1 MSLRN
6 TTKAWGGLAKVFHWL
21 TVALLIAAWV
31 AVALHEGAE
40 KNSPDYIKYILLHK
54 SLGLSLLAVV
64 IARLLWRS
72 SNVTPSPIK
81 MPELQRKAA
90 SLVHGLLYVVLL
102 AMPLSGVL
110 MSQLGGKPVSFFGVF
125 ELPQLLD
132 VNKELSKQVKELHED
147 VFFPLLMLLIV
158 GHIGAALFHQ
168 FVLKDGL
175 LKRMSP

>member
-21 TVALLIAAWV
+21 TVVVLIAAWV

-40 KNSPDYIKYILLHK
+40 KDSPDYIKYILLHK

-64 IARLLWRS
+64 LARLLWRS

-81 MPELQRKAA
+81 MPDLQKKAA
-90 SLVHGLLYVVLL
+90 SWVHGLLYVTLL
-102 AMPLSGVL
+102 AMPLSGVI
-110 MSQLGGKPVSFFGVF
+110 MSQLAGKPVGFFGLF
-125 ELPQLLD
+125 DLPQLLD
-132 VNKELSKQVKELHED
+132 INKDLAKDVKELHED